1 VFLIKLHPT
10 TLILAWI
17 GFALALSAFGLNAM
31 AVASVVVAG
40 LMAINGVAR
49 CWQLVRRTRIL
60 ILALL
65 LVYLFATPGVPLF
78 AGWDRAYP
86 TWEGL
91 QAGSIQA
98 WRLLLLVS
106 ALAVL
111 LSYLSRQQLLAGI
124 YVLLLPFKPLGVP
137 VAKFAVRLCLTLQY
151 AESASPAES
160 LSARWDSA
168 LSITQDQI
176 SHLQLDIPNFG
187 LQDFVFA
194 CIYSVILGAALW
206 LG

>member
-1 VFLIKLHPT
+1 
-10 TLILAWI
+10 
-17 GFALALSAFGLNAM
+17 M
-31 AVASVVVAG
+31 
-40 LMAINGVAR
+40 
-49 CWQLVRRTRIL
+49 
-60 ILALL
+60 
-65 LVYLFATPGVPLF
+65 
-78 AGWDRAYP
+78 
-86 TWEGL
+86 
-91 QAGSIQA
+91 
-98 WRLLLLVS
+98 S

-151 AESASPAES
+151 AESASPSES